1 MSDDLRERV
10 QQFHRMEL
18 PGQPIGMHM
27 GTFYLVDDLWK
38 EIERLRAL
46 NAEMAGALEAF
57 ASADIN
63 DTARDN
69 QAIDNACAV
78 FITHGDLRTASRL
91 VQKAKA
97 EGSAE

>member
-1 MSDDLRERV
+1 MTDEELEQVAPALASAQKLRRRV
-10 QQFHRMEL
+10 GEL
-18 PGQPIGMHM
+18 EA
-27 GTFYLVDDLWK
+27 LV
-38 EIERLRAL
+38 
-46 NAEMAGALEAF
+46 AEMTEALEAF